1 MTAGGVQSVDTGMDA
16 ASLTSRRK
24 STMVVMTYRTAGS
37 RRHLS
42 SSPFNQERA
51 EVVAEVYHVDD
62 RVTHD
67 RFGLGRLVGL
77 EGSTAV
83 RVDFGSHQQR
93 VTLPCRQ
100 MTKL

>member
-1 MTAGGVQSVDTGMDA
+1 MT
-16 ASLTSRRK
+16 
-24 STMVVMTYRTAGS
+24 VMTYRTAGS

-42 SSPFNQERA
+42 SSPFNQERV
-51 EVVAEVYHVDD
+51 EVVAEVYEVHD

-67 RFGLGRLVGL
+67 RFGLGRLVGV

-93 VTLPCRQ
+93 IPLPCRQ